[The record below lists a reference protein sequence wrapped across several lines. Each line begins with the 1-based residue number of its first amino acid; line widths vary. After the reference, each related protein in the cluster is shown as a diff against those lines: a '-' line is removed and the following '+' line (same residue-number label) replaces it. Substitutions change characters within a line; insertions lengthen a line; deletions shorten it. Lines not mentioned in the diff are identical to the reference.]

1 MVVPFE
7 RSNRAL
13 KRRLHRFVTIPKR
26 VLQSGQR
33 FWIGDA
39 PQADSGSL
47 TYPPVRVL
55 ERSAQR
61 VHGRESSVEAQ
72 GSSGVH
78 AHAPVR
84 IAQSCQQRLEGA
96 IVPVVT

>member
-39 PQADSGSL
+39 P
-47 TYPPVRVL
+47 
-55 ERSAQR
+55 
-61 VHGRESSVEAQ
+61 
-72 GSSGVH
+72 
-78 AHAPVR
+78 
-84 IAQSCQQRLEGA
+84 
-96 IVPVVT
+96 